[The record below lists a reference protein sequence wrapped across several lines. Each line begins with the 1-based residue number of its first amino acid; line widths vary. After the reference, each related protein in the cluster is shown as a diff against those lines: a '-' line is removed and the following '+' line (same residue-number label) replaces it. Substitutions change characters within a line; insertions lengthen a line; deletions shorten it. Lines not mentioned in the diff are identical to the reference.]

1 MRAARILRRLLA
13 TAALML
19 AAATFVFL
27 LMRAI
32 PGDPVDA
39 ILGREGRVSA
49 EQVALIRSQFE
60 LDRPLHEQLLT
71 FYGRLLRG
79 DLGTSI
85 VRQRP
90 VTELIAER
98 FPATIELALAALL
111 IAILVATPVGVVS
124 AVRERSALD
133 RGAMAT
139 AFVGMSMPPFWL
151 GIVLILV
158 FAVRLQWFPVAGR
171 IAFEYTP
178 MPVTG
183 LYVLDALLTFDREA
197 LGAALRHLVL
207 PALTLGAVLAALIA
221 RVSRSSML
229 EVLREDYV
237 RTARAKGLA
246 EPLVIARHALR
257 NALIPLVTIVGL
269 EIGVLLGGN
278 MIVETVF
285 EWPGIGRLAVDAIFA
300 RDYPLVQGVVIVYA
314 FTFAMANL
322 IVDILYTF
330 LDPRIEP

>member
-1 MRAARILRRLLA
+1 MF
-13 TAALML
+13 
-19 AAATFVFL
+19 AAATFVFV

-39 ILGREGRVSA
+39 ILGREGRVSP
-49 EQVALIRSQFE
+49 EQIALIRDQFE
-60 LDRPLHEQLLT
+60 LDRPLHEQLIT
-71 FYGRLLRG
+71 FYGRLLQG

-90 VTELIAER
+90 VSELIGER
-98 FPATIELALAALL
+98 FPATIELALGAFLL
-111 IAILVATPVGVVS
+111 AILVATPVGVVS
-124 AVRERSALD
+124 AIRERSALD
-133 RGAMAT
+133 RGAMAA

-151 GIVLILV
+151 GIVLIIA
-158 FAVRLQWFPVAGR
+158 FAVWLPWFPVAGR
-171 IAFEYTP
+171 ITYDHTP
-178 MPVTG
+178 ATVTG
-183 LYVLDALLTFDREA
+183 LYVVDAVLTLDGHA
-197 LGAALRHLVL
+197 LGAALRHLAL
-207 PALTLGAVLAALIA
+207 PAVTLGAVLAALVA
-221 RVSRSSML
+221 RVARSSML
-229 EVLREDYV
+229 EVLRQDYV

-246 EPLVIARHALR
+246 EPAVIVRHALR

-269 EIGVLLGGN
+269 EVGVLLGGN

-322 IVDILYTF
+322 VVDILYTF
-330 LDPRIEP
+330 LDPRIEL

>member
-1 MRAARILRRLLA
+1 MRIGRIVRRVAATGL
-13 TAALML
+13 LML
-19 AAATFVFL
+19 AAATFVFI

-39 ILGREGRVSA
+39 ILGREGNVNPA
-49 EQVALIRSQFE
+49 QVALIREQFQ
-60 LDRPLHEQLLT
+60 LDRPLPEQLAS
-71 FYGRLLRG
+71 FYGRMLRG

-90 VTELIAER
+90 VTELIGER
-98 FPATIELALAALL
+98 LPATIELALGALL
-111 IAILVATPVGVVS
+111 FALVVALPVGVIS
-124 AVRERSALD
+124 AVRERSAVD
-133 RGAMAT
+133 RGAMAA

-151 GIVLILV
+151 GIVLILL

-171 IAFEYTP
+171 IAYGYAPAEI
-178 MPVTG
+178 TG
-183 LYVLDALLTFDREA
+183 LYTLDAVLSLD
-197 LGAALRHLVL
+197 GAALMDTLRHLAL
-207 PALTLGAVLAALIA
+207 PAVTLGAVLAALIA

-246 EPLVIARHALR
+246 ERVVIVRHALR
-257 NALIPLVTIVGL
+257 NALIPLVTVIGL
-269 EIGVLLGGN
+269 EVGALLGGN

-285 EWPGIGRLAVDAIFA
+285 EWPGIGRLAVEAIFA

-314 FTFAMANL
+314 FTFAVANL
-322 IVDILYTF
+322 IVDVLYTF
-330 LDPRIEP
+330 INPRLDL